1 MPDYCSRQTLKLM
14 SISLAC
20 CFSCSQGSALGQ
32 GEGFGDSTQLWYQPA
47 GAFAACSVLDQT
59 LCVSPLKGTTST
71 TLPLLTR
78 LSLHHFLSTMPW
90 KVLAHLQ
97 DLGILNVPVMCRQLT
112 PQE

>member
-32 GEGFGDSTQLWYQPA
+32 GEGFGDQPA

-78 LSLHHFLSTMPW
+78 LSLHHFLSAMPW

-97 DLGILNVPVMCRQLT
+97 DLGVLNVPVRCRQLT